1 MPNTI
6 ADNLQRL
13 VDARAA
19 IASAITAKGGTV
31 SAGDGLEEFSA
42 DIATI
47 TNQYTAQ
54 DEGKV
59 VSNGALVAQTAYPS
73 TITNNGTYDTTENNS
88 VTVNVISSGKFTRLY
103 STAELTTHVNASLGI
118 DGNNITLS
126 GFLSIRGT
134 EKKYYIDYND
144 ITLSDYINS
153 NVQYDNVRGLTSV
166 GAVYLVC
173 VLNPS
178 DNSISYRN
186 QINSTYDTYFYKT
199 NTL

>member
-6 ADNLQRL
+6 ADNLARL
-13 VDARAA
+13 QTARTD
-19 IASAITAKGGTV
+19 IANAITAKGGTV
-31 SAGDGLEEFSA
+31 AAGDGFEDFPA

-47 TNQYTAQ
+47 TNQYAAQ

-103 STAELTTHVNASLGI
+103 STEELTTHVNASLGI

-126 GFLSIRGT
+126 GFLSISGT

-153 NVQYDNVRGLTSV
+153 NVQYDDVRGLTSV

-186 QINSTYDTYFYKT
+186 QVKNTYDTYFYKT